1 MEARRRPPAPAPAE
15 LPAIPAKR
23 GCQAIGDGTR
33 TAEGL
38 PRGFLHQ
45 PLEPDRPCASTLLN
59 TVLGIKLTRVTG
71 FELTQDGL
79 VCDVEP
85 TTEIPCCGGCGRRV
99 RKVYDQRKARLWRHL
114 DLAGMSL
121 ELRCAP
127 PGATVGAIIG
137 RVVERMLPGDR
148 LACAY
153 LLKESFAAIL
163 DRRQPNVVLM
173 KLEEWISWAKHSGLE
188 PFARVARTIA

>member
-1 MEARRRPPAPAPAE
+1 MRA
-15 LPAIPAKR
+15 
-23 GCQAIGDGTR
+23 T
-33 TAEGL
+33 
-38 PRGFLHQ
+38 
-45 PLEPDRPCASTLLN
+45 TLLN

-121 ELRCAP
+121 ELRYAPRRLRCAACGVTTEIVP
-127 PGATVGAIIG
+127 WADPMSWFTHAFEQTVG
-137 RVVERMLPGDR
+137 
-148 LACAY
+148 
-153 LLKESFAAIL
+153 
-163 DRRQPNVVLM
+163 
-173 KLEEWISWAKHSGLE
+173 
-188 PFARVARTIA
+188 